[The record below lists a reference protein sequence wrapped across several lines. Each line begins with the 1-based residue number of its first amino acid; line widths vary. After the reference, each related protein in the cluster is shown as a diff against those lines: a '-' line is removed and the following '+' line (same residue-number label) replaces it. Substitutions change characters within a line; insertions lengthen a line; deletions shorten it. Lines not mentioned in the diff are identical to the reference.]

1 MEIKIISIGKT
12 KEKYL
17 KAGIKDY
24 LDRLSHFGRIKY
36 TEGKAIKTKGD
47 HSRLRSAEAEWIE
60 KQLGRDDFLVLLD
73 ENGQALGSRQ
83 LAGQMNQWMTH
94 LRRPISFVIGGAFG
108 FDERLKERA
117 DFTLSLSNMTFSHQ
131 MVRLIF
137 LEQLYRAFTI
147 LAGHAYHND

>member
-17 KAGIKDY
+17 KTGIVDY
-24 LDRLSHFGRIKY
+24 LDRLNHFGRIKY
-36 TEGKAIKTKGD
+36 IEGKAIKTKGD
-47 HSRLRSAEAEWIE
+47 HSRLRAVEAEWIE

-73 ENGQALGSRQ
+73 EKGQSLSSRE
-83 LAGQMNQWMTH
+83 LARQMNRWMSH
-94 LRRPISFVIGGAFG
+94 LRRPVSFVIGGAFG
-108 FDERLKERA
+108 FDEGLKDRA
-117 DFTLSLSNMTFSHQ
+117 DFTLSLSRMTFSHQ

-147 LAGHAYHND
+147 LAGHSYHND